1 MTIKDIARI
10 SGYGIGT
17 VSRVINNQTGVS
29 DAAREKILRVIEENG
44 FEPNVNAKLLKMSAK
59 SAVVVIIKGNQN
71 MLFADIVE
79 RIQNLLAG
87 YDEDVIVEYIDED
100 GDEIEY
106 AIKLTHSVN
115 PKGIMFLGANLAL
128 FDERVKEFE
137 IPGVIITTGGE
148 ILANDN
154 ISSIT
159 IDDTAATYDMTRYL
173 LEKGHRRIGVIGG
186 QVSEKQISFNRYE
199 GCKRAIDEWQHD
211 DRAEFTYIPCRYSM
225 KAGYEATKRLLEE
238 QPEVT
243 AIMALSDTIAIGVM
257 RAAAD
262 LGKHIPEEL
271 SVTGFD
277 GIELAG
283 YCVPRLTTIKQNK
296 EIMHII
302 MGMCRRGTSLFI
314 LLALIQHQTHISHP
328 PLITHQL
335 SC

>member
-106 AIKLTHSVN
+106 AIKLIHSVN

-128 FDERVKEFE
+128 FDERVKELE

-173 LEKGHRRIGVIGG
+173 LEKGHRHIGVIGG
-186 QVSEKQISFNRYE
+186 QVSEKQISFNRYK

-262 LGKHIPEEL
+262 LGI
-271 SVTGFD
+271 F
-277 GIELAG
+277 
-283 YCVPRLTTIKQNK
+283 
-296 EIMHII
+296 
-302 MGMCRRGTSLFI
+302 RRSCQ
-314 LLALIQHQTHISHP
+314 LLDLME
-328 PLITHQL
+328 
-335 SC
+335 

>member
-59 SAVVVIIKGNQN
+59 SSVVVIIKGNQN

-106 AIKLTHSVN
+106 AIKLIHSVN
-115 PKGIMFLGANLAL
+115 PKGIMFLGANL
-128 FDERVKEFE
+128 
-137 IPGVIITTGGE
+137 VIITTGGE

-154 ISSIT
+154 ISSIR

-173 LEKGHRRIGVIGG
+173 LEKGHRHIGVIGG
-186 QVSEKQISFNRYE
+186 QVSEKQISFNRYK

-225 KAGYEATKRLLEE
+225 KAGYAATKRLLEE

-283 YCVPRLTTIKQNK
+283 YCVPRLTTIKQNT
-296 EIMHII
+296 EIMASRSVDIMLKHINYAAAGEHEI
-302 MGMCRRGTSLFI
+302 VPYSLI
-314 LLALIQHQTHISHP
+314 EGESVKSIG
-328 PLITHQL
+328 
-335 SC
+335 

>member
-128 FDERVKEFE
+128 FDERVKELE

-159 IDDTAATYDMTRYL
+159 IDDTAATYDMTRYI
-173 LEKGHRRIGVIGG
+173 LEKGHRHIGVIGG

-262 LGKHIPEEL
+262 LSKHIPEEL

-283 YCVPRLTTIKQNK
+283 YCVPRLTTIKQNT
-296 EIMHII
+296 EIMASRSVDIMLKHINYAAAGEHEI
-302 MGMCRRGTSLFI
+302 VPYSLI
-314 LLALIQHQTHISHP
+314 EGESVKSIG
-328 PLITHQL
+328 
-335 SC
+335 

>member
-29 DAAREKILRVIEENG
+29 DVAREKILRVIEENG
-44 FEPNVNAKLLKMSAK
+44 FEPNVNAKHLKMAAK

-79 RIQNLLAG
+79 RIQNQLAG

-106 AIKLTHSVN
+106 AIKLIRSVN

-128 FDERVKEFE
+128 FDERVEEMK
-137 IPGVIITTGGE
+137 IPGVIITTSGE
-148 ILANDN
+148 SLGNDN

-159 IDDTAATYDMTRYL
+159 IDDTAATYDMTKYL
-173 LEKGHRRIGVIGG
+173 LEKGHRHIGVIGG

-211 DRAEFTYIPCRYSM
+211 DQTEFTYIPCRYSM
-225 KAGYEATKRLLEE
+225 KAGYEATKRLLKEH
-238 QPEVT
+238 PEIT
-243 AIMALSDTIAIGVM
+243 AVMGLSDTIAIGAM
-257 RAAAD
+257 RAAVD

-271 SVTGFD
+271 SVAGFD
-277 GIELAG
+277 GIETAG
-283 YCVPRLTTIKQNK
+283 YCIPRLTTIKQNTETMASRSVDIMLK
-296 EIMHII
+296 HINYAVAGEHEIVPY
-302 MGMCRRGTSLFI
+302 SLI
-314 LLALIQHQTHISHP
+314 EGESVKSIG
-328 PLITHQL
+328 
-335 SC
+335 

>member
-115 PKGIMFLGANLAL
+115 PKGIMFLGANLA
-128 FDERVKEFE
+128 FFVERVKEFE

-225 KAGYEATKRLLEE
+225 KAG
-238 QPEVT
+238 
-243 AIMALSDTIAIGVM
+243 
-257 RAAAD
+257 
-262 LGKHIPEEL
+262 
-271 SVTGFD
+271 
-277 GIELAG
+277 
-283 YCVPRLTTIKQNK
+283 
-296 EIMHII
+296 
-302 MGMCRRGTSLFI
+302 
-314 LLALIQHQTHISHP
+314 
-328 PLITHQL
+328 
-335 SC
+335 